1 MNHELFNKINGYL
14 EGVSNL
20 ITHFGGCYGHEYQFI
35 KIDSPIERAIEL
47 HNSNSNL
54 KNHKDIKY
62 VGLSEVDGRDWM
74 ERWVW
79 LGTDLFF
86 AR

>member
-47 HNSNSNL
+47 HNTNSNL
-54 KNHKDIKY
+54 NGKMSLIGNRFIF
-62 VGLSEVDGRDWM
+62 R
-74 ERWVW
+74 
-79 LGTDLFF
+79 
-86 AR
+86 